1 MNKILRA
8 ACSILHFNSRLYF
21 NLRYWPSPKMVR
33 KGGAQ
38 SDGERPRKNSAKVAG
53 GAIKALMALD
63 FRDGSMAYHHSYGAP
78 KFKKALEE
86 GRARI
91 FIAGD
96 LYQAACTRLKD
107 IEWKVPV
114 LIMEDWYEM
123 PASAIKARTLSG
135 HSYNSVRAYTDAL
148 VSEYEAGKLEGKKM
162 PSICAGVHFT
172 FEDKLPKKFN
182 IITYGEPFTRKVD
195 IPAGLEVLGLNPSA
209 KEQMAVDVDPAELK
223 FLDSEVHTAWTP
235 SNQMKV
241 RWELSLPAEKE
252 AQILF
257 RYRLAS
263 AGQDSEAQRL
273 RLEMLVLPAGTTLES
288 FQGVAAKTVEDVTFP
303 GVAVFIKSNPITW
316 VNDDFVHLHHH
327 FVTPTYQCGLSEE
340 RRAGI
345 VEDMVV
351 QEELLTADC
360 MPEISD
366 VAARRLLWEIS
377 HKFCSGATGSQM
389 HRVQQSYIKSLLK
402 NPSHYV
408 PVNTQPLQL
417 AGLKLSPN
425 GAAGDAEQDPPE
437 DPEEPE
443 VEEPEVVE
451 PPRRSSRKRT
461 RISSAEES
469 QVDSD
474 PEQEEEEN
482 SPPARPVRKKV
493 PGPAPAKKKVAGPAR
508 QKSRTELPEVPSD
521 QLEDEEN
528 DLEGGAKPAP
538 RKGGGAP
545 PRSGAGGG
553 TKPPTKKP
561 PKVPVYYMHDGRV
574 NEDHELPEKGKNR
587 LLSAPLKTGSRY
599 SDKVPMSESTLKAL
613 AISHP
618 RANNS
623 DLYHIHGVLASSLAK
638 SSKSSVRSA
647 GNAFTRVFGSEDWL
661 HNPMSGDQ
669 EIILSRMLRQLSIS
683 RLTALQYMKNY
694 SANLELAGKDVPP
707 ETAAYR
713 RMKKGVRKMLVD
725 PIEDV
730 ATAHRQAY
738 NLTSLELAIL
748 AFKRMVKLGL
758 WSREKSLMHQAILTL
773 CFWGR
778 FRTGEVL
785 VPAQNNIIL
794 EDSILGVDVTLIEEQ
809 ESFVRV
815 WLRKEKATA
824 HRGGSL
830 VEIPKLPANMARLC
844 AFRAMRKYLRYARSY
859 GLTSFDPVFTRS
871 CGKAMTPAR
880 FSEGVKEAITHAL
893 PPMGKE
899 LFKVLKNHSTRSAVP
914 TLCQEL
920 KYLVPPEILKN
931 LGRWESN
938 AYTAYLKNFG
948 AAMDARRFI
957 EKEIIDRIATEKAK
971 NLFRG
976 GE

>member
-1 MNKILRA
+1 MFQAYKE
-8 ACSILHFNSRLYF
+8 
-21 NLRYWPSPKMVR
+21 NLL
-33 KGGAQ
+33 
-38 SDGERPRKNSAKVAG
+38 AG
-53 GAIKALMALD
+53 
-63 FRDGSMAYHHSYGAP
+63 
-78 KFKKALEE
+78 
-86 GRARI
+86 
-91 FIAGD
+91 
-96 LYQAACTRLKD
+96 
-107 IEWKVPV
+107 
-114 LIMEDWYEM
+114 
-123 PASAIKARTLSG
+123 
-135 HSYNSVRAYTDAL
+135 
-148 VSEYEAGKLEGKKM
+148 YEAGKLEGKKM
-162 PSICAGVHFT
+162 PSICAGIHFT

-182 IITYGEPFTRKVD
+182 IITYGDAFTRKVS
-195 IPAGLEVLGLNPSA
+195 IPAGLEVLGINPSA
-209 KEQMAVDVDPAELK
+209 KEQMAVDVDPTELK

-263 AGQDSEAQRL
+263 SGLDVESQRL
-273 RLEMLVLPAGTTLES
+273 RLEMLILPAGTTLES
-288 FQGVAAKTVEDVTFP
+288 FQGAAAKTLQDVTFP
-303 GVAVFIKSNPITW
+303 GVAVFIKTNPVKW
-316 VNDDFVHLHHH
+316 VNDEMAHLHHH
-327 FVTPTYQCGLSEE
+327 FATPTYQCGVSEE

-351 QEELLTADC
+351 QDELLNADC
-360 MPEISD
+360 LPELSD
-366 VAARRLLWEIS
+366 ITARRLLWEIS
-377 HKFCSGATGSQM
+377 NKFAAGATGSQM
-389 HRVQQSYIKSLLK
+389 DRVQQSYIKSLLK

-408 PVNTQPLQL
+408 PSNTVPLQL
-417 AGLKLSPN
+417 AGLKLSSRGTS
-425 GAAGDAEQDPPE
+425 GADGQNLSGSPE
-437 DPEEPE
+437 A
-443 VEEPEVVE
+443 PEVVE
-451 PPRRSSRKRT
+451 PETALPRRSIRKRT

-474 PEQEEEEN
+474 LELQDEVD
-482 SPPARPVRKKV
+482 SPPTRPAGKKV
-493 PGPAPAKKKVAGPAR
+493 PGPAPTKKKVADSAS

-521 QLEDEEN
+521 QLEADENESE
-528 DLEGGAKPAP
+528 DDAQQAP
-538 RKGGGAP
+538 RKGNGVAAKGGAE
-545 PRSGAGGG
+545 SGP
-553 TKPPTKKP
+553 TPKPKKA
-561 PKVPVYYMHDGRV
+561 PKVPVYRMHDGRV
-574 NEDHELPEKGKNR
+574 NEDRQIPEKGKNR

-599 SDKVPMSESTLKAL
+599 SDTVPMSESTFKAL

-618 RANNS
+618 RATNS
-623 DLYHIHGVLASSLAK
+623 DLQHIHGILASSLAK

-683 RLTALQYMKNY
+683 RRTALQYMKNY
-694 SANLELAGKDVPP
+694 STNLELAGKDVPP

-730 ATAHRQAY
+730 AAAHRQAY

-748 AFKRMVKLGL
+748 AFKRMRTLGL

-794 EDSILGVDVTLIEEQ
+794 EDSILRIDVTLIEEQ

-830 VEIPKLPANMARLC
+830 VEIPKLPDNLARLC
-844 AFRAMRKYLRYARSY
+844 AFRAMKRYLRYACTY
-859 GLTSFDPVFTRS
+859 GLTDFDPVFTRS

-880 FSEGVKEAITHAL
+880 FSEGVKEAITYAL

-920 KYLVPPEILKN
+920 KYLVSPEILKN

-948 AAMDARRFI
+948 AAMDARRFV
-957 EKEIIDRIATEKAK
+957 EKEIIDRIATEKGK

>member
-1 MNKILRA
+1 
-8 ACSILHFNSRLYF
+8 
-21 NLRYWPSPKMVR
+21 
-33 KGGAQ
+33 
-38 SDGERPRKNSAKVAG
+38 
-53 GAIKALMALD
+53 
-63 FRDGSMAYHHSYGAP
+63 
-78 KFKKALEE
+78 
-86 GRARI
+86 
-91 FIAGD
+91 
-96 LYQAACTRLKD
+96 
-107 IEWKVPV
+107 
-114 LIMEDWYEM
+114 M
-123 PASAIKARTLSG
+123 PGIG
-135 HSYNSVRAYTDAL
+135 
-148 VSEYEAGKLEGKKM
+148 
-162 PSICAGVHFT
+162 AGVHFT

-182 IITYGEPFTRKVD
+182 IITYGDAFTRKVD
-195 IPAGLEVLGLNPSA
+195 IPAGLEVLGINPSA

-263 AGQDSEAQRL
+263 AGQDVESQRL
-273 RLEMLVLPAGTTLES
+273 RLEMLILPAGTTLES
-288 FQGVAAKTVEDVTFP
+288 FQGAAAKTVQDVTFP
-303 GVAVFIKSNPITW
+303 GVAVFIKTNPIRW
-316 VNDDFVHLHHH
+316 VNDEMAHLHHH
-327 FVTPTYQCGLSEE
+327 FVTPTYQCGVSEE

-351 QEELLTADC
+351 QDELLNADC
-360 MPEISD
+360 MPELSD
-366 VAARRLLWEIS
+366 ITARRLLWEIS
-377 HKFCSGATGSQM
+377 NKFAAGATGSQM
-389 HRVQQSYIKSLLK
+389 DRVQQSYIKSLLK

-408 PVNTQPLQL
+408 PSNTPPLQL
-417 AGLKLSPN
+417 AGLKLSPR
-425 GAAGDAEQDPPE
+425 GAAETDGQDPPE
-437 DPEEPE
+437 SPGAPDVAEPE
-443 VEEPEVVE
+443 VEA
-451 PPRRSSRKRT
+451 PPRRSVRKRT

-474 PEQEEEEN
+474 PEQEVEVD

-493 PGPAPAKKKVAGPAR
+493 PGPAPAKKKGAGSTR

-521 QLEDEEN
+521 QLEAEEN
-528 DLEGGAKPAP
+528 GSEDSAEQAP
-538 RKGGGAP
+538 RKGSGAAAKGGAE
-545 PRSGAGGG
+545 SGL
-553 TKPPTKKP
+553 TPKPKKA
-561 PKVPVYYMHDGRV
+561 PKVPVYRMHDGRI
-574 NEDHELPEKGKNR
+574 NEDREIPEKGKNR

-599 SDKVPMSESTLKAL
+599 SDTVPMSESTFKAL

-618 RANNS
+618 RATKS
-623 DLYHIHGVLASSLAK
+623 DLQHIHGILASSLAK

-683 RLTALQYMKNY
+683 RRTALQYMKNY
-694 SANLELAGKDVPP
+694 STNLELAGKDVPP

-748 AFKRMVKLGL
+748 AFKRMKKLGL

-794 EDSILGVDVTLIEEQ
+794 EDSILGIDVTLIEEQ

-830 VEIPKLPANMARLC
+830 VEIPKLPDNMASFC
-844 AFRAMRKYLRYARSY
+844 AFRAMKKYLRYANTY
-859 GLTSFDPVFTRS
+859 GLTAFDPVFTRS

-880 FSEGVKEAITHAL
+880 FSEGVKEAITYAL